1 MKVLEFLFAVIFGLP
16 LLIAGFIF
24 EIVQILRLKLRFFKT
39 VFRLILEILKEIYNF
54 FEVLAIFIDKIGNIV
69 VGKLFEFL
77 FINKSAW
84 NLTLF
89 QKANITISAS
99 FGQALKY
106 LYLNKKGVQFVKFLD
121 KILGKNHCKNA
132 YEFYIIKKKF
142 NEKK

>member
-106 LYLNKKGVQFVKFLD
+106 RYLNKKGVQFVKFLD
-121 KILGKNHCKNA
+121 KILGKNHCKNS

>member
-1 MKVLEFLFAVIFGLP
+1 MKVIEFLFAVIFGLP

-106 LYLNKKGVQFVKFLD
+106 RYLNKKGVQFVKFLD

>member
-69 VGKLFEFL
+69 IGKLFEFL

-106 LYLNKKGVQFVKFLD
+106 RYLNKKGVKFVKLLD
-121 KILGKNHCKNA
+121 KVLGKNHCKSS

-142 NEKK
+142 NQKK